1 MFGLKHYTHD
11 TSTKEENFF
20 EKEEALLLSTKKNK
34 QKRVKRIFGGLLIAV
49 VFFMLT
55 TVYSQYQ
62 MYVLSSLLQA
72 HEKAS
77 QEVPKTVDEVVKAIS
92 RHIKVPVGVPQ
103 IAAVTDAKKLAS
115 TQVFFKDVVNG
126 DIVVVYDS
134 VIYLYRPLEDV
145 LVSVGDISGEKK

>member
-1 MFGLKHYTHD
+1 MFGLKHYAHNATQ
-11 TSTKEENFF
+11 KEESFL
-20 EKEEALLLSTKKNK
+20 EKEEALLLSSKKNK
-34 QKRVKRIFGGLLIAV
+34 QKRAKRIFGGLLFGVI
-49 VFFMLT
+49 FFAIT
-55 TVYSQYQ
+55 TAYSQYQ
-62 MYVLSSLLQA
+62 MYILSSLLQA
-72 HEKAS
+72 QEKAS
-77 QEVPKTVDEVVKAIS
+77 QEPPKTVDEVVKAVS